1 MKKFNIKVGD
11 RKFIVSADN
20 EAKAVKKLKDAQ
32 AKKMSDAH
40 TRIKVGCAEITVNN
54 EAKAYS
60 VGSVAWFNGRD
71 ERTFRD
77 YAKQCIDVANK
88 IKELESKGYKEDVMK
103 AYDSA
108 VKDGRF
114 IFNVHYKN
122 GETKNIDVQA
132 LNYQEAV
139 RKLMADPNV
148 DSIDD
153 IHDSA
158 EELRDAVALKR
169 GDWFAFRR
177 DRKNLYKL
185 IDDKAQE
192 RNGFAKSLLAEHYV
206 IDYDYKDLYASDLMM
221 KKEGTTTLR
230 PDRLDEII
238 VFNSADEA
246 LKWFRIQLK
255 VLNGLHKR

>member
-32 AKKMSDAH
+32 VKKMSDAH

-108 VKDGRF
+108 LKDADDYSYEVIKGQINSEGFSKDLLLKKAYNGLTRGSMNKDEYKRLVEEIKAVKDRSCVKDADKKDIEF
-114 IFNVHYKN
+114 IMKDYVQKHFLVKKITRLTPLKYEVEFDDDEN
-122 GETKNIDVQA
+122 TKATIV
-132 LNYQEAV
+132 
-139 RKLMADPNV
+139 
-148 DSIDD
+148 
-153 IHDSA
+153 
-158 EELRDAVALKR
+158 
-169 GDWFAFRR
+169 F
-177 DRKNLYKL
+177 
-185 IDDKAQE
+185 DDKWDE
-192 RNGFAKSLLAEHYV
+192 WVYTINGHGPISHSSYEYL
-206 IDYDYKDLYASDLMM
+206 ISDLQ
-221 KKEGTTTLR
+221 KYG
-230 PDRLDEII
+230 
-238 VFNSADEA
+238 
-246 LKWFRIQLK
+246 
-255 VLNGLHKR
+255 KR